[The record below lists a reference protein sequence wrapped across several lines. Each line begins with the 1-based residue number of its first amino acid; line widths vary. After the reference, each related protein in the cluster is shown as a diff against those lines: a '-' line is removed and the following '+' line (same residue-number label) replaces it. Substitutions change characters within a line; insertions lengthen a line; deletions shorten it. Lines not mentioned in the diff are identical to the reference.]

1 MFVITSCQYY
11 YYRLEKQVRDV
22 VHKAFWDKLREELNQ
37 EPPVFSQAMS
47 LIEEVKEVIIAD
59 PVVSK
64 LYMSFA
70 RVSMNIQIMLLF
82 LCKLIF
88 NSLGIDPST
97 FFSTFDMD
105 QVVKIHL
112 F

>member
-1 MFVITSCQYY
+1 
-11 YYRLEKQVRDV
+11 
-22 VHKAFWDKLREELNQ
+22 
-37 EPPVFSQAMS
+37 MS

-64 LYMSFA
+64 PYMSFA

-82 LCKLIF
+82 LYKLIL

-97 FFSTFDMD
+97 LFSKF
-105 QVVKIHL
+105 
-112 F
+112 

>member
-64 LYMSFA
+64 LYMLFA

-82 LCKLIF
+82 LYKLIL

-97 FFSTFDMD
+97 LFSKF
-105 QVVKIHL
+105 
-112 F
+112 

>member
-1 MFVITSCQYY
+1 
-11 YYRLEKQVRDV
+11 
-22 VHKAFWDKLREELNQ
+22 
-37 EPPVFSQAMS
+37 MS

-82 LCKLIF
+82 LYKLIL

-97 FFSTFDMD
+97 FFFN
-105 QVVKIHL
+105 

>member
-1 MFVITSCQYY
+1 MFVITSYQYY

-64 LYMSFA
+64 PYMSFA

-82 LCKLIF
+82 LYKLIL

-97 FFSTFDMD
+97 LFSKF
-105 QVVKIHL
+105 
-112 F
+112 